1 MEKAYILIGCEL
13 GAEGEIVEKIK
24 HMEKV
29 KDARVVYGDYD
40 IVVEAEAST
49 DVQLDNL
56 ITKKI
61 RKMEKVRS
69 TMTLGVVSEFQF
81 QIQQFPYLQQLS
93 LRRLQSIWD

>member
-13 GAEGEIVEKIK
+13 GSENEIVEKIK

-49 DVQLDNL
+49 DAQLDNL

-69 TMTLGVVSEFQF
+69 TMTLGVVS
-81 QIQQFPYLQQLS
+81 
-93 LRRLQSIWD
+93 